1 MTRPAPG
8 TGEEAFPVIQAVRD
22 FNMLMPG
29 SLPASLQKAPE
40 LAPKVASIPL
50 KTHIQDPA
58 KYWPWPLQ
66 VMARTQKTPR
76 AGSLKVRIREQDP
89 QKAVELFPNPSH
101 VPVQLSLFDIP
112 ESAQR
117 TRRSSSSLRI

>member
-1 MTRPAPG
+1 M
-8 TGEEAFPVIQAVRD
+8 VC
-22 FNMLMPG
+22 
-29 SLPASLQKAPE
+29 
-40 LAPKVASIPL
+40 
-50 KTHIQDPA
+50 
-58 KYWPWPLQ
+58 
-66 VMARTQKTPR
+66 TQKTPR